1 MRIYLLSSWLWLT
14 LSLPVA
20 AQELVFGYSLDGSPV
35 SSTQII
41 QGHPTGKVLGYCGEL
56 ADYLQQQ
63 GYQLSFRELNFDQ
76 RFALFAQSLEGKAGV
91 QCGPSSKTRTREAAL
106 NLAGANYT
114 GAFSKPFLVTSTKLL
129 IRKDKLDALYTNPET
144 LRIGILKAKTGGVP
158 VTSELIEAV
167 FATAQFIGLANR
179 TEAVQYLTLLA
190 EDQRALDAYATD
202 EVLLYNMLNVDIPL
216 EQRANYRIEPPLQG
230 YSREEYVLVS
240 YNSSELVELLNT
252 WIASSE
258 AQAAA
263 QALLPAP
270 DSFTQALHWMSRS
283 DHLATARLLFNV
295 LLLILITLLMA
306 GLWRW
311 SQKRQLTRALPESTS
326 LPNPLPIM
334 ETISTPRLDET
345 IRSETNL
352 TTRETEV
359 LKFLVKG
366 LANKDIARELD
377 LSPRTIEAHRKNI
390 YTKLGL
396 HSPYALVEYA
406 RAKGLI

>member
-1 MRIYLLSSWLWLT
+1 MRIYLLSSWLWL
-14 LSLPVA
+14 LVSLPLA

-56 ADYLQQQ
+56 ANYLQQQ

-76 RFALFAQSLEGKAGV
+76 RFSQFAQNLQNKAGI
-91 QCGPSSKTRTREAAL
+91 QCGPSSKTRAREAAL

-129 IRKDKLDALYTNPET
+129 IRNDKLEALYTHPET
-144 LRIGILKAKTGGVP
+144 LRIGILKTKTGGVP

-167 FATAQFIGLANR
+167 FATAAFVGLANR
-179 TEAVQYLTLLA
+179 TEAVQYLTLPA
-190 EDQRALDAYATD
+190 EDPRALDAYATD
-202 EVLLYNMLNVDIPL
+202 EVLLYNMLNADIPA

-240 YNSSELVELLNT
+240 YNSPELTELLNT
-252 WIASSE
+252 WIASPE
-258 AQAAA
+258 AQTAA
-263 QALLPAP
+263 QALLP
-270 DSFTQALHWMSRS
+270 DTNSFTQALHWMSRS
-283 DHLATARLLFNV
+283 DHLATAHRILNIFLL
-295 LLLILITLLMA
+295 TLLTLFMA
-306 GLWRW
+306 WLWRW
-311 SQKRQLTRALPESTS
+311 YQRRQLSTHT
-326 LPNPLPIM
+326 LTEATPLPIM
-334 ETISTPRLDET
+334 ETPSTPRLDET
-345 IRSETNL
+345 IRPEANL

-359 LKFLVKG
+359 LKLLVKG

-377 LSPRTIEAHRKNI
+377 LSPRTVEAHRKNI

-406 RAKGLI
+406 REKGLI